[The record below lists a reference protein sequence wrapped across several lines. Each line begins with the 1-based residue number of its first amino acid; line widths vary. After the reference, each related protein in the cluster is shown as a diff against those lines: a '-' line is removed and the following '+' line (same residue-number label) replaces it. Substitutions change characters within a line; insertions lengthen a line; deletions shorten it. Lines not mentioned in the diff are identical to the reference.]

1 MRTPLT
7 VAAVAATGLLLV
19 GGGTALAFGAG
30 GAPDELAVVPT
41 SAAIARTADPLPP
54 ELPRTDASA
63 PTTAAPAPPAPAV
76 DRAAAERA
84 ALAAAGGG
92 RVTKVEFDSDD
103 RDDHDDDRDAGDDDR
118 DHWEVEVLNGTIE
131 HDIDIDAATGQVLDH
146 DRDDQADDH
155 ADDRDDHRDD
165 HRNDDRDDD

>member
-30 GAPDELAVVPT
+30 GAPDELTVVPT
-41 SAAIARTADPLPP
+41 GAAIARTADLLPP
-54 ELPRTDASA
+54 ELPRTDATA

-84 ALAAAGGG
+84 ALAAAGEG
-92 RVTKVEFDSDD
+92 RVTKVEFESAD
-103 RDDHDDDRDAGDDDR
+103 RDGRDDDGDTGDDDR
-118 DHWEVEVLNGTIE
+118 DHWEVEILNGTIE

-146 DRDDQADDH
+146 DRDDH